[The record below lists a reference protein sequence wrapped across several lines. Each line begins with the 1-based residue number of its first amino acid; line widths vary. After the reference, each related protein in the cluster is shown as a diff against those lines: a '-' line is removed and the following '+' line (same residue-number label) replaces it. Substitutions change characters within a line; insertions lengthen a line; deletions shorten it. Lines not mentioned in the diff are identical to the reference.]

1 MGFSQEDESEKPEAA
16 WENPVL
22 VIVRG
27 IKYNE
32 SYKMLTGG
40 IYMGSYLNP
49 GNEAFAV
56 ALNSEIYVDK
66 TGLLTYTNKVMNTLQ
81 GYICNSRPR
90 RFGKSITAN
99 MLTAY
104 YSKGCSSKEMF
115 SGLEISRAKDFEKH
129 LNQYD
134 VLHWDI
140 QWCMEPAGGPE
151 QIVSYISEKT
161 ISELKEYYPHIL
173 PEEIRSLP
181 EALSRI
187 NAASGTKFIVIIDE
201 WDVLIRDEAA
211 DLKTQEEY
219 INFLRAMFKG
229 TEPTKYIQLAYLTG
243 ILPVK
248 KEKTQSAL
256 NNFKDYSMLHAGPIA
271 PYVGFTETEV
281 QKLCEVYGQKF
292 EEVKRWYDGYQIGK
306 YHVYNP
312 NAVVNLMLE
321 GEFQSY
327 WSGTASYEAIVPL
340 INMDFDGLKSA
351 VIEMLSGDHVPVD
364 VTSFQNDTVSFA
376 NKDDVLTY
384 LIHLGYLAY
393 DRTFRTAFIPNEEIR
408 QELILATKRKKWN
421 ELIVFQKESEQLL
434 KDTIQM
440 NGNAV
445 AKEIEKIHMEYT
457 SVIQYHNENS
467 LSCVLT
473 IAYLSSIQYYFKPIR
488 ELPTG
493 RGFSDFVFLPKP
505 EYRYDFPALVVELKW
520 NKNAET
526 ALDQIKRQHY
536 PASIASYTGD
546 ILLVGVNYDKKTKV
560 HECRIEKYLKSGEK

>member
-16 WENPVL
+16 RENPVL

-40 IYMGSYLNP
+40 ICMGSYLNP

-151 QIVSYISEKT
+151 RIVSYISEKT

-393 DRTFRTAFIPNEEIR
+393 DRTFKTAFIPNEEIR

-434 KDTIQM
+434 KDTLQM

-445 AKEIEKIHMEYT
+445 AKEIEKIHREYT
-457 SVIQYHNENS
+457 SVIQYNNENS
-467 LSCVLT
+467 LSSVLS
-473 IAYLSSIQYYFKPIR
+473 IAYLSSMQYYFKPIR
-488 ELPTG
+488 EFPAG
-493 RGFSDFVFLPKP
+493 RGFADFVFILKP
-505 EYRYDFPALVVELKW
+505 EFQNYYPALVVELKW
-520 NKNAET
+520 DKSVRA
-526 ALDQIKRQHY
+526 ALDQIRDRKY
-536 PASIASYTGD
+536 PESVACYAGEL
-546 ILLVGVNYDKKTKV
+546 LLVGINYNEKTKE
-560 HECRIEKYLKSGEK
+560 HECRIEKYEK

>member
-1 MGFSQEDESEKPEAA
+1 MRAEKERREKMGVF
-16 WENPVL
+16 V
-22 VIVRG
+22 
-27 IKYNE
+27 
-32 SYKMLTGG
+32 
-40 IYMGSYLNP
+40 NP

-66 TGLLTYTNKVMNTLQ
+66 TELLTYTNKVMNTLQ

-104 YSKGCSSKEMF
+104 YSKGCSSREMF
-115 SGLEISRAKDFEKH
+115 SNLDISKAEGFEKH

-151 QIVSYISEKT
+151 KIVSYISEQT

-173 PEEIRSLP
+173 PEKIRSLP
-181 EALSRI
+181 ESLSRI
-187 NAASGTKFIVIIDE
+187 NAATGTKFIVIIDE
-201 WDVLIRDEAA
+201 WDVLIRDEAS
-211 DLKTQEEY
+211 DVRTQEEY

-271 PYVGFTETEV
+271 PYVGFTEAEV
-281 QKLCEVYGQKF
+281 QKLCEEYGHEF
-292 EEVKRWYDGYQIGK
+292 EEVKRWYDGYQIGT

-340 INMDFDGLKSA
+340 INMDFDGMRGA
-351 VIEMLSGDHVPVD
+351 VIEMLSGDHVPID

-393 DRTFRTAFIPNEEIR
+393 DRTFKTAFIPNEEIR
-408 QELILATKRKKWN
+408 QEMILATKRKKWN
-421 ELIVFQKESEQLL
+421 ELISFQKESEQLL
-434 KDTIQM
+434 RDTLQM
-440 NGNAV
+440 DGDAV
-445 AKEIEKIHMEYT
+445 AKEIEKIHREYV
-457 SVIQYHNENS
+457 SVIQYNNENS
-467 LSCVLT
+467 LSSVLS
-473 IAYLSSIQYYFKPIR
+473 IAYLSAMQYYFKPIR
-488 ELPTG
+488 EFPAG
-493 RGFSDFVFLPKP
+493 RGFADFVFIPKP
-505 EYRYDFPALVVELKW
+505 EFQKFYPALVVELKW
-520 NKNAET
+520 NKGVKA
-526 ALDQIKRQHY
+526 ALDQIRDRKY
-536 PASIASYTGD
+536 PDSVACYAGEL
-546 ILLVGVNYDKKTKV
+546 LLVGINYNEKTKE
-560 HECRIEKYLKSGEK
+560 HECRIEKYEK